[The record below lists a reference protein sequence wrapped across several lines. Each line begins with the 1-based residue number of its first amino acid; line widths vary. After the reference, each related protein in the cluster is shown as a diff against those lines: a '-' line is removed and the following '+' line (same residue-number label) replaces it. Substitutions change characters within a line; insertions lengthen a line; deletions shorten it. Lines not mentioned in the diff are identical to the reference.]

1 MIKALLL
8 DFGSVIST
16 SLFERHRLIEEML
29 NIPKGTLTWQ
39 GTFNPESDE
48 LWMSML
54 RDEITER
61 DYWNKRSKE
70 IGTLAGY
77 KNWKVVDMLKAIC
90 PKDTTKILRPKA
102 LEIMDTTKAAG
113 LKIGILTNE
122 VELFNG
128 KEWVDSLPFRHDMDC
143 WVDATHT
150 KILKP
155 DKRSY
160 QFAIDALYLQPHEIL
175 FVDDQIRNIAGAVKV
190 GLRTLHFDITQPEAC
205 FNYMEEVLNLK
216 KKVDY

>member
-29 NIPKGTLTWQ
+29 NIPKGSLTWK
-39 GTFNPESDE
+39 GTFNPASDE

-61 DYWNKRSKE
+61 EYWGIRAKE
-70 IGTLAGY
+70 IGELAGY
-77 KNWKVVDMLKAIC
+77 QGWKVMDMLKAIC
-90 PKDTTKILRPKA
+90 PKDSSKILRPAA
-102 LEIMDTTKAAG
+102 LNIIQQTKQAG
-113 LKIGILTNE
+113 LKVGILTNE

-128 KEWVDSLPFRHDMDC
+128 KAWVDSLPFRQDMDC

-155 DKRSY
+155 DKRAY
-160 QFAIDALYLQPHEIL
+160 QFAIDDLELQPYEIL
-175 FVDDQIRNIAGAVKV
+175 FVDDQIRNIAGAVKL
-190 GLRTLHFDITQPEAC
+190 GMRTLHFDITQPKAC
-205 FNYMEEVLNLK
+205 FKYIENVLNLK
-216 KKVDY
+216 